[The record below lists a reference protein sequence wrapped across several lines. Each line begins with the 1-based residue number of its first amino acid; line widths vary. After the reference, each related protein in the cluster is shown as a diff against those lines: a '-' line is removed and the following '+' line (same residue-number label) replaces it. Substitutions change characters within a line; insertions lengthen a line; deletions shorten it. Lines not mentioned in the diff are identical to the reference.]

1 VQALN
6 FAFKDKYKEIF
17 CRPASEVG
25 FWLFFAGNLAA
36 GGAAGATSLLFVYPL
51 DFARTRY
58 RRCSAPHPSPSRYC
72 GGLPR
77 HMVCKCLRVWATV
90 ARGYG
95 QSTGGNGGRA
105 AVLMSSPLRRL
116 GADVGKGED
125 RQFTGLF
132 DCIGKIYKT
141 DGLAGLYQGFA
152 ASIAGI
158 IVYRAAFFGGYDTL
172 KAVCLQAGFGAAVWQ
187 AFIVAEISTALSG
200 FISYPFDTVR
210 RRLMMKSGGGSK
222 VKYAGTLD
230 CAVKIVQQEGIGGL
244 FNGALSNTFR
254 GTGAALVLVMY
265 DWMSKFF

>member
-222 VKYAGTLD
+222 VKYAGTWD
-230 CAVKIVQQEGIGGL
+230 CAVKIVQTEGVGGL

-265 DWMSKFF
+265 DWMSKFI